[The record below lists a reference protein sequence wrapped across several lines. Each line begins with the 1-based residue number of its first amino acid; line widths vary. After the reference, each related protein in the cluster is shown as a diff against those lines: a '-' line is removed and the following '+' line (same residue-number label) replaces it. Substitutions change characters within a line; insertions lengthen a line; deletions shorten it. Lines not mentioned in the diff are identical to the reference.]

1 MSSRESD
8 SESEGAITSMVPQLG
23 TNPKIQA
30 RGEWDER
37 KLSYI
42 VPPEKVPSSY
52 RPKLYYLLRR
62 DVVVLRK
69 RLWEALAD
77 NDLTLPNSIEGRGR
91 NDQIRA
97 ENALKGLPVHIET
110 PPERPGILDRLM
122 DQDKV
127 ADYERWKERKDLG
140 LE

>member
-1 MSSRESD
+1 MSDRET
-8 SESEGAITSMVPQLG
+8 ESEGQITSMVPQLG
-23 TNPKIQA
+23 TSPKIQA
-30 RGEWDER
+30 KGEWDER

-52 RPKLYYLLRR
+52 RHKLYYLLRR
-62 DVVVLRK
+62 DVVIRHK

-97 ENALKGLPVHIET
+97 ENALKGIPVHIET
-110 PPERPGILDRLM
+110 PPEKPGVLDRVF
-122 DQDKV
+122 DKDKV
-127 ADYERWKERKDLG
+127 AEYEKYKELKELG
-140 LE
+140 QV